1 MNERKRIKR
10 TTNIDNTAFAICKI
24 QKHNIEMNERKR
36 MWSKVLIKKL
46 KIDIII
52 TIKKKEV
59 IFLITENNNLEFKR
73 ELTDSI
79 VKEIIAFCNTT
90 GGTIILG
97 YDDNGKVVGLK
108 NAKEDLDRLSSKI
121 NDSIEPSVNFLV
133 SSRIE
138 IEENKEI
145 IVVEVLRGTNKPYY
159 IKSKGMTIDGV
170 FVRLGA
176 TVQHATRETIKE
188 MIVESS
194 GISFEK
200 NISINQDLTF
210 TYANQLFKKKKISF
224 GDVEK
229 KNLGL
234 INSDNKYTNLGL
246 LISDQC
252 PYSIK
257 VARYKDNTKTEFLD
271 SKEFSE
277 QSILSQYENVYEY
290 LMMNNRMSSKI
301 DGMERIDEYEYPKNS
316 LRELLCNVITHRDY
330 EINGSNLIHIFND
343 KIEFL
348 SLGGLVSGLT
358 IEDIKLGSS
367 SSRNPNLVNI
377 FHRLNFVE
385 AYGTG
390 IPRMYEEYKTSITSP
405 EIKVAPNSFLVILP
419 KLNLKNEYVLIID
432 YSKQNNIGTRENFEK
447 ILKLGKTATINAL
460 NEMLEKEII
469 EKIGLSKNIVYKL
482 K

>member
-1 MNERKRIKR
+1 M
-10 TTNIDNTAFAICKI
+10 
-24 QKHNIEMNERKR
+24 
-36 MWSKVLIKKL
+36 
-46 KIDIII
+46 
-52 TIKKKEV
+52 
-59 IFLITENNNLEFKR
+59 TENNNLEFKR

-79 VKEIIAFCNTT
+79 IKEIISFCNTN

-97 YDDNGKVVGLK
+97 YDDNGNVVGLK

-121 NDSIEPSVNFLV
+121 NDCIEPSVNFLI

-145 IVVEVLRGTNKPYY
+145 IVIKVLRGTNKPYY
-159 IKSKGMTIDGV
+159 IKSKGMTVDGV

-176 TVQHATRETIKE
+176 TVQHATKETIKE
-188 MIVESS
+188 MIIDSS

-200 NISINQDLTF
+200 NISINQELTF
-210 TYANQLFKKKKISF
+210 TYANNLFKKKNIAF
-224 GDVEK
+224 GEIEK
-229 KNLGL
+229 KNLGI
-234 INSDNKYTNLGL
+234 INTDNLYTNLGL

-257 VARYKDNTKTEFLD
+257 VARYKDNTKFEFLD
-271 SKEFSE
+271 SKEFIE
-277 QSILSQYENVYEY
+277 ESILSQLENVYEY
-290 LMMNNRMSSKI
+290 LMLNNRMSSKI
-301 DGMERIDEYEYPKNS
+301 DGMERIDKYEYPKNS
-316 LRELLCNVITHRDY
+316 LRELLCNTITHRDY
-330 EINGSNLIHIFND
+330 EINGSNLIHIFNN

-348 SLGGLVSGLT
+348 SLGGLAARLT
-358 IEDIKLGSS
+358 IEDIKLGTS

-390 IPRMYEEYKTSITSP
+390 IPRMYEEYKISTTSP

-419 KLNLKNEYVLIID
+419 KLNLKNEYMLVID
-432 YSKQNNIGTRENFEK
+432 YLKQHIQSPRENFET
-447 ILKLGKTATINAL
+447 LLNLGKSATINIL
-460 NEMLEKEII
+460 NEMLEKDII
-469 EKIGLSKNIVYKL
+469 EKTGLSKNVVYKL

>member
-1 MNERKRIKR
+1 MIK
-10 TTNIDNTAFAICKI
+10 
-24 QKHNIEMNERKR
+24 
-36 MWSKVLIKKL
+36 
-46 KIDIII
+46 
-52 TIKKKEV
+52 
-59 IFLITENNNLEFKR
+59 ENNNLEFKR
-73 ELTDSI
+73 ELTPSI
-79 VKEIIAFCNTT
+79 IKEIIAFANTT

-97 YDDNGKVVGLK
+97 YDDNGKIVGLK

-138 IEENKEI
+138 IEEDKEI
-145 IVVEVLRGTNKPYY
+145 IIVEVLRGTNNPYY
-159 IKSKGMTIDGV
+159 IKSKGMTTDGV

-176 TVQHATRETIKE
+176 TVQHATKETIKE
-188 MIVESS
+188 MIIESS
-194 GISFEK
+194 GVSFEK

-210 TYANQLFKKKKISF
+210 TYANKVFKNKDISF

-229 KNLGL
+229 RNLGI
-234 INSDNKYTNLGL
+234 INLDNKYTNLGL

-277 QSILSQYENVYEY
+277 QSILSQLENIYEY
-290 LMMNNRMSSKI
+290 LMMNNRVSSKI
-301 DGMERIDEYEYPKNS
+301 DGMERIDEYDYPKNS
-316 LRELLCNVITHRDY
+316 LREMLCNIITHRNY
-330 EINGSNLIHIFND
+330 EINGSNLIHIFSD

-390 IPRMYEEYKTSITSP
+390 IPRMYEEYKTSTTNP

-419 KLNLKNEYVLIID
+419 KLNLKNEYMLIID
-432 YSKQNNIGTRENFEK
+432 YLKQNIQGTRESFEK
-447 ILKLGKTATINAL
+447 ILNLGKSATINVL
-460 NEMLEKEII
+460 NEMIEREII
-469 EKIGLSKNIVYKL
+469 EKIGFSKNVVYKL

>member
-1 MNERKRIKR
+1 MIK
-10 TTNIDNTAFAICKI
+10 
-24 QKHNIEMNERKR
+24 
-36 MWSKVLIKKL
+36 
-46 KIDIII
+46 
-52 TIKKKEV
+52 
-59 IFLITENNNLEFKR
+59 ENNNLEFKR

-79 VKEIIAFCNTT
+79 IKEIIAFCNTT

-138 IEENKEI
+138 NEDNKEI

-188 MIVESS
+188 MIMESS
-194 GISFEK
+194 GVSFEK

-210 TYANQLFKKKKISF
+210 TFANQLFKKKKISF
-224 GDVEK
+224 GNVEK

-246 LISDQC
+246 LLSDQC

-271 SKEFSE
+271 SKEFAE
-277 QSILSQYENVYEY
+277 QSILSQYENAYEY

-316 LRELLCNVITHRDY
+316 LRELLCNTITHRDY
-330 EINGSNLIHIFND
+330 EINGSN

-390 IPRMYEEYKTSITSP
+390 IPRMYEEYKASITSP

-432 YSKQNNIGTRENFEK
+432 YLKQNIQGTRDNFESV
-447 ILKLGKTATINAL
+447 LNLGKSATINVL
-460 NEMLEKEII
+460 NEMLERDII
-469 EKIGLSKNIVYKL
+469 EKTGFSKNVVYKL

>member
-1 MNERKRIKR
+1 MIK
-10 TTNIDNTAFAICKI
+10 
-24 QKHNIEMNERKR
+24 
-36 MWSKVLIKKL
+36 
-46 KIDIII
+46 
-52 TIKKKEV
+52 
-59 IFLITENNNLEFKR
+59 ENNNLEFKR
-73 ELTDSI
+73 ELTPSI
-79 VKEIIAFCNTT
+79 IKEIIAFANTT

-97 YDDNGKVVGLK
+97 YDDNGKIVGLK

-138 IEENKEI
+138 IEEDKEI
-145 IVVEVLRGTNKPYY
+145 IIVEVLRGTNKPYY
-159 IKSKGMTIDGV
+159 IKSKGMTTDGV

-176 TVQHATRETIKE
+176 TVQHATKETIKE
-188 MIVESS
+188 MIIESS
-194 GISFEK
+194 GVSFEK

-210 TYANQLFKKKKISF
+210 TYANKIFKNRDISF

-229 KNLGL
+229 RNLGI
-234 INSDNKYTNLGL
+234 INLDNKYTNLGL

-277 QSILSQYENVYEY
+277 QSILSQLENIYEY
-290 LMMNNRMSSKI
+290 LMMNNRVSSKI
-301 DGMERIDEYEYPKNS
+301 DGMERIDEYDYPKNS
-316 LRELLCNVITHRDY
+316 LREMLCNIITHRNY
-330 EINGSNLIHIFND
+330 EINGSNLIHIFSD

-390 IPRMYEEYKTSITSP
+390 IPRMYEEYKTSTTNP

-419 KLNLKNEYVLIID
+419 KLNLKNEYILIIN
-432 YSKQNNIGTRENFEK
+432 YLKQKEQGTRESFEK
-447 ILKLGKTATINAL
+447 ILNLGKSATINVL
-460 NEMLEKEII
+460 NEMIEREII
-469 EKIGLSKNIVYKL
+469 EKIGFSKNIVYKL

>member
-1 MNERKRIKR
+1 MIK
-10 TTNIDNTAFAICKI
+10 
-24 QKHNIEMNERKR
+24 
-36 MWSKVLIKKL
+36 
-46 KIDIII
+46 
-52 TIKKKEV
+52 
-59 IFLITENNNLEFKR
+59 ENNNLEFKR
-73 ELTDSI
+73 ELTPSI
-79 VKEIIAFCNTT
+79 IKEIIAFANTT

-97 YDDNGKVVGLK
+97 YDDNGKIVGLK

-138 IEENKEI
+138 IEEDKEI
-145 IVVEVLRGTNKPYY
+145 IIVEVLRGTNKPYY
-159 IKSKGMTIDGV
+159 IKSKGMTTDGV

-176 TVQHATRETIKE
+176 TVQHATKETIKE
-188 MIVESS
+188 MIIESS
-194 GISFEK
+194 GVSFEK

-210 TYANQLFKKKKISF
+210 TYANKIFKNRDISF

-229 KNLGL
+229 RNLGI
-234 INSDNKYTNLGL
+234 INLDNKYTNLGL

-277 QSILSQYENVYEY
+277 QSILSQLENIYEY
-290 LMMNNRMSSKI
+290 LMINNRVSSKI
-301 DGMERIDEYEYPKNS
+301 DGMERIDEYDYPKNS
-316 LRELLCNVITHRDY
+316 LREMLCNIITHRNY
-330 EINGSNLIHIFND
+330 EINGSNLIHIFSD

-390 IPRMYEEYKTSITSP
+390 IPRMYEEYKTSTTNP

-419 KLNLKNEYVLIID
+419 KLNLKNEYILIIN
-432 YSKQNNIGTRENFEK
+432 YLKQKEQGTRESFEK
-447 ILKLGKTATINAL
+447 ILNLGKSATINVL
-460 NEMLEKEII
+460 NEMIEREII
-469 EKIGLSKNIVYKL
+469 EKIGFSKNIVYKL

>member
-1 MNERKRIKR
+1 ML
-10 TTNIDNTAFAICKI
+10 
-24 QKHNIEMNERKR
+24 
-36 MWSKVLIKKL
+36 V
-46 KIDIII
+46 
-52 TIKKKEV
+52 
-59 IFLITENNNLEFKR
+59 ENDNLEFKR

-79 VKEIIAFCNTT
+79 IKEIIAFCNTN

-97 YDDNGKVVGLK
+97 YDDNGKVVGLN

-138 IEENKEI
+138 VEEGKQI
-145 IVVEVLRGTNKPYY
+145 IIVEVLRGTNKPYY
-159 IKSKGMTIDGV
+159 IKSKGMTADGV
-170 FVRLGA
+170 FIRLGA
-176 TVQHATRETIKE
+176 TIQHATRETIKE
-188 MIVESS
+188 MIIESS
-194 GISFEK
+194 GVSFEK

-210 TYANQLFKKKKISF
+210 TYADKLFKNKNLSF
-224 GDVEK
+224 GNIEK
-229 KNLGL
+229 RNLGI

-246 LISDQC
+246 LLSDQC
-252 PYSIK
+252 PFSIK

-271 SKEFSE
+271 SKEFCDE
-277 QSILSQYENVYEY
+277 SILSQLEKAYDY
-290 LMMNNRMSSKI
+290 LMLINRVSSKI
-301 DGMERIDEYEYPKNS
+301 DGIERIDEYEYPKNS
-316 LRELLCNVITHRDY
+316 LREVLCNIITHRDY
-330 EINGSNLIHIFND
+330 EINGSNLIHIFNE

-367 SSRNPNLVNI
+367 SSRNPKLVNI

-390 IPRMYEEYKTSITSP
+390 IPRMYEEYKISTTTP

-419 KLNLKNEYVLIID
+419 KLDIKKEYSIIIN
-432 YSKQNNIGTRENFEK
+432 YLKQNVQGTRENFEN
-447 ILKLGKTATINAL
+447 ILKTSKNATINIL
-460 NEMLEKEII
+460 NEMLEKKII
-469 EKIGLSKNIVYKL
+469 KKEGFSKNIIYKL

>member
-1 MNERKRIKR
+1 ML
-10 TTNIDNTAFAICKI
+10 
-24 QKHNIEMNERKR
+24 
-36 MWSKVLIKKL
+36 V
-46 KIDIII
+46 
-52 TIKKKEV
+52 
-59 IFLITENNNLEFKR
+59 ENNNLEFKR

-79 VKEIIAFCNTT
+79 VKEIISFCNTN
-90 GGTIILG
+90 GGTIIIG
-97 YDDNGKVVGLK
+97 YDDNGKVVGLD

-138 IEENKEI
+138 TEEGKKI

-159 IKSKGMTIDGV
+159 IKSKGMTVDGV

-176 TVQHATRETIKE
+176 TVQHATRESIKE
-188 MIVESS
+188 MIIESS
-194 GISFEK
+194 GVSFEK
-200 NISINQDLTF
+200 NISINQNLTF
-210 TYANQLFKKKKISF
+210 NYADMVFKNKNLSF

-234 INSDNKYTNLGL
+234 INSDNKYTNLAL
-246 LISDQC
+246 LLSDQC
-252 PYSIK
+252 PFSIK

-271 SKEFSE
+271 SKEFGNE
-277 QSILSQYENVYEY
+277 SILSQLENAYNY
-290 LMMNNRMSSKI
+290 LMLINSVSSKI
-301 DGMERIDEYEYPKNS
+301 DGLERIDTYEYPKNT
-316 LRELLCNVITHRDY
+316 LREILCNIITHRNY

-348 SLGGLVSGLT
+348 SLGGLVAGLT
-358 IEDIKLGSS
+358 VEDIKLGSS

-390 IPRMYEEYKTSITSP
+390 IPRMYEEYRASMTTP
-405 EIKVAPNSFLVILP
+405 EIKIAPNSFLVILP
-419 KLNLKNEYVLIID
+419 KLNIKNEYSEVIRYLRA
-432 YSKQNNIGTRENFEK
+432 NIQGSRENFES
-447 ILKLGKTATINAL
+447 ILKLSKNATINIL
-460 NEMLEKEII
+460 NEMLEKGII
-469 EKIGLSKNIVYKL
+469 EKTGSSKNIIYKL

>member
-1 MNERKRIKR
+1 M
-10 TTNIDNTAFAICKI
+10 
-24 QKHNIEMNERKR
+24 
-36 MWSKVLIKKL
+36 
-46 KIDIII
+46 
-52 TIKKKEV
+52 
-59 IFLITENNNLEFKR
+59 ITENSNLEFKR
-73 ELTDSI
+73 ELTDAI

-108 NAKEDLDRLSSKI
+108 DAKSDLDRLSSKI
-121 NDSIEPSVNFLV
+121 NDSIEPSVNFLI

-159 IKSKGMTIDGV
+159 IRSKGMTTEGV

-176 TVQHATRETIKE
+176 TVQHATKETIKE
-188 MIVESS
+188 MIIESS
-194 GISFEK
+194 GVSFEK

-210 TYANQLFKKKKISF
+210 IYADKTFKKKNISF
-224 GDVEK
+224 GDIEK
-229 KNLGL
+229 KNLKL
-234 INSDNKYTNLGL
+234 INDDNKYTNLAL

-257 VARYKDNTKTEFLD
+257 VARYKDNTKSEFLD
-271 SKEFSE
+271 SKEFSDE
-277 QSILSQYENVYEY
+277 SILSQFENAYEY

-301 DGMERIDEYEYPKNS
+301 NGMERIDEYEYPKNS

-419 KLNLKNEYVLIID
+419 KLNLKREYILIID
-432 YSKQNNIGTRENFEK
+432 YLKNNEKGTRETFEK
-447 ILKLGKTATINAL
+447 ILKLGKSATINIL
-460 NEMLEKEII
+460 NEMLEREII
-469 EKIGLSKNIVYKL
+469 CKIGFSKNIVYKL

>member
-1 MNERKRIKR
+1 M
-10 TTNIDNTAFAICKI
+10 
-24 QKHNIEMNERKR
+24 
-36 MWSKVLIKKL
+36 
-46 KIDIII
+46 
-52 TIKKKEV
+52 
-59 IFLITENNNLEFKR
+59 ITENNNLEFKSK
-73 ELTDSI
+73 LTDSI
-79 VKEIIAFCNTT
+79 IKEIIAFCNTT

-97 YDDNGKVVGLK
+97 YDDNGKIVGLE
-108 NAKEDLDRLSSKI
+108 NAKEDFDRLCSKI

-138 IEENKEI
+138 VEEDKKI

-159 IKSKGMTIDGV
+159 IKSKGMTTDGV

-176 TVQHATRETIKE
+176 TVQHATKETIKE
-188 MIVESS
+188 MIIESS

-210 TYANQLFKKKKISF
+210 TYANRIFKKKNISF

-229 KNLGL
+229 KNLGI
-234 INSDNKYTNLGL
+234 INADNKYTNLGL

-257 VARYKDNTKTEFLD
+257 VARYKDNTKSEFLD

-277 QSILSQYENVYEY
+277 QSVLSQLENVYEY
-290 LMMNNRMSSKI
+290 LMLNNRMSSKI
-301 DGMERIDEYEYPKNS
+301 DGMERIDKYEYPKNS
-316 LRELLCNVITHRDY
+316 LRELLCNTITHRDY

-348 SLGGLVSGLT
+348 SLGGLVGGLT
-358 IEDIKLGSS
+358 VEDIKLGSS
-367 SSRNPNLVNI
+367 SSRNPNLVNL

-419 KLNLKNEYVLIID
+419 KLNLKKEYVLIID
-432 YSKQNNIGTRENFEK
+432 YLKKNIQGTRENFENV
-447 ILKLGKTATINAL
+447 LSLGKSATINIL

-469 EKIGLSKNIVYKL
+469 EKTGFSKNISYKL
-482 K
+482 KY

>member
-1 MNERKRIKR
+1 MKNA
-10 TTNIDNTAFAICKI
+10 TNIENTIIVAFLLLEY
-24 QKHNIEMNERKR
+24 NIKVDERER
-36 MWSKVLIKKL
+36 MWSKVLIKNL

-52 TIKKKEV
+52 VIKKKEV
-59 IFLITENNNLEFKR
+59 ILLITENNNLEFKR

-97 YDDNGKVVGLK
+97 YNDNGKVVGLK

-138 IEENKEI
+138 REDNKEI
-145 IVVEVLRGTNKPYY
+145 IVVEVLKGTNKPYY
-159 IKSKGMTIDGV
+159 IKSKGMTI
-170 FVRLGA
+170 
-176 TVQHATRETIKE
+176 
-188 MIVESS
+188 ESS

-210 TYANQLFKKKKISF
+210 TYANKIFKKKNIAF
-224 GDVEK
+224 GDIEK

-234 INSDNKYTNLGL
+234 INADNKYTNLAL

-277 QSILSQYENVYEY
+277 QSILSQYENAYEY

-316 LRELLCNVITHRDY
+316 LRELLCNTITHRDY

-390 IPRMYEEYKTSITSP
+390 IPRMYEEYKASITSP

-419 KLNLKNEYVLIID
+419 KLNLKNEYTLIIE
-432 YSKQNNIGTRENFEK
+432 YLKQNNQGTRENFET
-447 ILKLGKTATINAL
+447 ILKLGKSATINIL

-469 EKIGLSKNIVYKL
+469 EKIGFSKNIVYKL

>member
-1 MNERKRIKR
+1 MKNA
-10 TTNIDNTAFAICKI
+10 TNIENTIIVAFLLLEY
-24 QKHNIEMNERKR
+24 NIKVDERER
-36 MWSKVLIKKL
+36 MWSKVLIKNL

-52 TIKKKEV
+52 VIKKKEV
-59 IFLITENNNLEFKR
+59 ILLITENNNLEFKR

-97 YDDNGKVVGLK
+97 YNDNGKVVGLK
-108 NAKEDLDRLSSKI
+108 NAKEDLDRL
-121 NDSIEPSVNFLV
+121 
-133 SSRIE
+133 
-138 IEENKEI
+138 
-145 IVVEVLRGTNKPYY
+145 
-159 IKSKGMTIDGV
+159 
-170 FVRLGA
+170 
-176 TVQHATRETIKE
+176 
-188 MIVESS
+188 
-194 GISFEK
+194 
-200 NISINQDLTF
+200 
-210 TYANQLFKKKKISF
+210 
-224 GDVEK
+224 
-229 KNLGL
+229 
-234 INSDNKYTNLGL
+234 
-246 LISDQC
+246 
-252 PYSIK
+252 
-257 VARYKDNTKTEFLD
+257 
-271 SKEFSE
+271 
-277 QSILSQYENVYEY
+277 
-290 LMMNNRMSSKI
+290 SSKI

-316 LRELLCNVITHRDY
+316 LRELLCNTITHRDY

-390 IPRMYEEYKTSITSP
+390 IPRMYEEYKASITSP

-419 KLNLKNEYVLIID
+419 KLNLKNEYTLIIE
-432 YSKQNNIGTRENFEK
+432 YLKQNNQGTRENFET
-447 ILKLGKTATINAL
+447 ILKLGKSATINIL

-469 EKIGLSKNIVYKL
+469 EKIGFSKNIVYKL